1 MGITLN
7 LAGSDA
13 LNRQLE
19 KTIERAPILASRK
32 LMDITLDLAGRSAQ
46 LAPVDTGDLRND
58 CHAEINGVTVFA
70 DKKQSGTA
78 PTSPQLTATI
88 GYSLPYALRQHEELD
103 YNHPKGGQAKYLEQP
118 FLENE
123 AKYIK
128 ALADIPEEAYDG

>member
-1 MGITLN
+1 MGITLK

-19 KTIERAPILASRK
+19 KAIERAPVLAAK
-32 LMDITLDLAGRSAQ
+32 TLTDIAFDLSGRSAL

-58 CHAEINGVTVFA
+58 CHTEIKTSGDTSTAE
-70 DKKQSGTA
+70 
-78 PTSPQLTATI
+78 I
-88 GYSLPYALRQHEELD
+88 GYSLPYALRQHEELG

-128 ALADIPEEAYDG
+128 ALADIPEEAYND